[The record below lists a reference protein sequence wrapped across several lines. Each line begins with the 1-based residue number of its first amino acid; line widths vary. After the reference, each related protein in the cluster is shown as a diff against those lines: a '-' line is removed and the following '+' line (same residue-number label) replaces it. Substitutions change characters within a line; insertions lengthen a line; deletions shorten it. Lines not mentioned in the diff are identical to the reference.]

1 MPSEIEK
8 LELAVSALEAQRH
21 ALGDS
26 VVDAALT
33 PLRDKLKALRKA
45 AAGTGPEATQQR
57 KIVTV
62 LFADIPGL
70 ALLGERLDA
79 EDLRDTANAL
89 WETLDAVILKHG
101 GRIDKHMGDG
111 VMALW
116 GAEVVREDDAEQAL
130 RAGLQMRGMLAAFR
144 ETSPLLAAL
153 TSPDELLLRVG
164 VNTGPVIVGL
174 VGTTGEFTALGDTVN
189 LAARLNASAKPG
201 ELLISYDTYRQVR
214 GMFEVD
220 IQPPLQVKG
229 KTEPVQT
236 YLVEALKPR
245 AFHLEVRG
253 VEGVETLLVGRQAE
267 LDALKD
273 AWQRLFGLHPLRLVT
288 LVGDMGLG
296 KSRIL
301 QEFLA
306 WTDPLPDDFYL
317 FQGRSHPSETTTPYA
332 LWRDI
337 FSFRFQIQDSDPLF
351 TVHEKM
357 ERGFAEFMP
366 NDERA
371 VEKAHIVGQL
381 IGFDFSTSPYLRG
394 VLQDPRQ
401 MRSLG
406 FATLARFF
414 ATASVTLPVILVV
427 DDIHWADRGSLDA
440 LTYLL
445 GHIPAGTPFLA
456 LCTARPSLFERAP
469 EWGLG
474 LPAAVKLELKPL
486 LPAESRSL
494 VEQILRKAPIIPPA
508 LRDLVVGGAE
518 GNPFYLEELIK
529 MFIDGH
535 VIRPGEETWQIDLDR
550 LDADAIPPTLS
561 GVLQARLD
569 RLGIFERASLQRA
582 SVVGRVFWDSAVKAL
597 SPEAQAEQARLDES
611 LAALRSKELIFP
623 SPDSTFMGSQEYA
636 FKHAMLRDVTY
647 ETVLKRHRQQY
658 HALVAEWLSKASG
671 ERRGEYLSIIADH
684 YEKAGDNDRAVAV
697 LLEAGERALNLS
709 AFDEAFRFFQR
720 ALLLIHPR
728 QTRDLAHIHLKIGE
742 AFYRS
747 GEFADS
753 VKSTE
758 KALGL
763 ARELSSSIML
773 ASCLGQLGQI
783 HADMGDYERAEKTM
797 RQALP
802 MARAAGIPARP
813 TLARV
818 LYGLGNVHWRLG
830 NLENA
835 RACCEESRDIAREI
849 GDTNTLLM
857 ALNRLGVVMGALGNP
872 SAEENFYRQALSLAV
887 SVGNRE
893 RAAVALNNLGALA
906 DEKGDLAK
914 AQGFYLQTIDMAR
927 EIGAQQSLAL
937 YLINLGHSE
946 IRLGQLD
953 EAANH
958 LREGLALA
966 EHLGAS
972 PWAVTAVLFYAR
984 LFHARGE
991 TERAYS
997 LLGLARAQPAFSS
1010 DQARLMEQMFADW
1023 QAGPEDV
1030 EAGIAAAPEMDWK
1043 KVVLELMVS

>member
-1 MPSEIEK
+1 MTTEIEK
-8 LELAVSALEAQRH
+8 LELAVSALENQRSI
-21 ALGDS
+21 LGDA
-26 VVDAALT
+26 VVDTALA
-33 PLRDKLKALRKA
+33 PLRERLDSLKQSARALPDETR
-45 AAGTGPEATQQR
+45 QR
-57 KIVTV
+57 KIITV
-62 LFADIPGL
+62 LFADIPGFSML
-70 ALLGERLDA
+70 SERFEA
-79 EDLRDTANAL
+79 EDLSTVNAL
-89 WETLDAVILKHG
+89 WEQLDAVILKHG
-101 GRIDKHMGDG
+101 GRIDKHTGDG

-116 GAEVVREDDAEQAL
+116 GAEIVREDDASQAI
-130 RAGLQMRGMLAAFR
+130 RAGLQMRETLQAFR
-144 ETSPLLAAL
+144 AASPLFHDL
-153 TSPDELLLRVG
+153 PEQEINLRVG
-164 VNTGPVIVGL
+164 MNTGSVIVGL
-174 VGTTGEFTALGDTVN
+174 LGTTGEFTALGDTVN
-189 LAARLNASAKPG
+189 LAARLNAAAKPG
-201 ELLISYDTYRQVR
+201 QLLISHDTYRLVR
-214 GMFEVD
+214 GMFEVH

-229 KTEPVQT
+229 KAEPVQT

-245 AFHLEVRG
+245 AFHIEVRG
-253 VEGVETLLVGRQAE
+253 VEGVETVLVGRHAE
-267 LDALKD
+267 LDALKE
-273 AWQRLFGLHPLRLVT
+273 AFQRLFGRHPLRLVT

-306 WTDPLPDDFYL
+306 WTDPLPEDFYL

-337 FSFRFQIQDSDPLF
+337 FSFRFQIQDSDPLAA
-351 TVHEKM
+351 VHEKM
-357 ERGFAEFMP
+357 ERGFTEFMP
-366 NDERA
+366 DDQRA
-371 VEKAHIVGQL
+371 IEKAHIVGQL
-381 IGFDFSTSPYLRG
+381 IGFDFSSSPYLRG

-414 ATASVTLPVILVV
+414 VTAAETYPIVLAA
-427 DDIHWADRGSLDA
+427 DDIHWADRGSLEA
-440 LTYLL
+440 LTYLCA
-445 GHIPAGTPFLA
+445 HVPAATPFLA
-456 LCTARPSLFERAP
+456 ICTARPSLFERAP
-469 EWGLG
+469 DWGLG
-474 LPAAVKLELKPL
+474 LPSAIKLMLKPL

-494 VEQILRKAPIIPPA
+494 VEQILHKAPIIPPA

-529 MFIDGH
+529 MFIDGQ
-535 VIRPGEETWQIDLDR
+535 VIRPGEETWEIDLDR
-550 LDADAIPPTLS
+550 LDAGAIPPTLS

-569 RLGIFERASLQRA
+569 RLGVFERVSLQRA
-582 SVVGRVFWDSAVKAL
+582 SVVGRIFWDSAVKAL
-597 SPEAQAEQARLDES
+597 SPEMHDQEARLDES
-611 LAALRSKELIFP
+611 LAVLRSKELIFS
-623 SPDSTFMGSQEYA
+623 SPDSTFTGAQQYA
-636 FKHAMLRDVTY
+636 FKHALLRDVAY

-671 ERRGEYLSIIADH
+671 ERRGEYLSVIAEH

-720 ALLLIHPR
+720 AQPLIHPR

-747 GEFADS
+747 GEFADA

-773 ASCLGQLGQI
+773 ASCLGQLGQLYV
-783 HADMGDYERAEKTM
+783 DMGDYERAEKTL

-830 NLENA
+830 NLDNA

-857 ALNRLGVVMGALGNP
+857 ALNRLGVVMGSLGSP
-872 SAEENFYRQALSLAV
+872 SAEENYYRQALSLAV

-906 DEKGDLAK
+906 DEKGNLAK
-914 AQGFYLQTIDMAR
+914 AQGFYLQAIDMAR
-927 EIGAQQSLAL
+927 EIGAQQSLSL

-946 IRLGQLD
+946 IRLGQLED
-953 EAANH
+953 AANH

-997 LLGLARAQPAFSS
+997 LVQLARSQPAFSS
-1010 DQARLMEQMFADW
+1010 DHTRLMEQMFDDW
-1023 QAGPEDV
+1023 QIPF
-1030 EAGIAAAPEMDWK
+1030 EAAEVKIAAAPRLDWRTA
-1043 KVVLELMVS
+1043 VMELMVS

>member
-1 MPSEIEK
+1 MTTEIEK
-8 LELAVSALEAQRH
+8 LELAVSALENQRSI
-21 ALGDS
+21 LGDA
-26 VVDAALT
+26 VVDTALA
-33 PLRDKLKALRKA
+33 PLRERLDSLKQSARALPDETR
-45 AAGTGPEATQQR
+45 QR
-57 KIVTV
+57 KIITV
-62 LFADIPGL
+62 LFADIPGFSML
-70 ALLGERLDA
+70 SERFEA
-79 EDLRDTANAL
+79 EDLSTVNAL
-89 WETLDAVILKHG
+89 WEQLDAVILKHG
-101 GRIDKHMGDG
+101 GRIDKHTGDG

-116 GAEVVREDDAEQAL
+116 GAEIVREDDASQAI
-130 RAGLQMRGMLAAFR
+130 RAGLQMRETLQAFR
-144 ETSPLLAAL
+144 AASPLFHDL
-153 TSPDELLLRVG
+153 PEQEINLRVG
-164 VNTGPVIVGL
+164 MNTGSVIVGL
-174 VGTTGEFTALGDTVN
+174 LGTTGEFTALGDTVN
-189 LAARLNASAKPG
+189 LAARLNAAAKPG
-201 ELLISYDTYRQVR
+201 QLLISHDTYRLVR
-214 GMFEVD
+214 GMFEVH

-229 KTEPVQT
+229 KAEPVQT

-245 AFHLEVRG
+245 AFHIEVRG
-253 VEGVETLLVGRQAE
+253 VEGVETVLVGRHAE
-267 LDALKD
+267 LDALKE
-273 AWQRLFGLHPLRLVT
+273 AFQRLFGRHPLRLVT

-306 WTDPLPDDFYL
+306 WTDPLPEDFYL

-337 FSFRFQIQDSDPLF
+337 FSFRFQIQDSDPLAA
-351 TVHEKM
+351 VHEKM
-357 ERGFAEFMP
+357 ERGFTEFMP
-366 NDERA
+366 DDQRA
-371 VEKAHIVGQL
+371 IEKAHIVGQL
-381 IGFDFSTSPYLRG
+381 IGFDFSSSPYLRG

-414 ATASVTLPVILVV
+414 VTAAETYPIVLAA
-427 DDIHWADRGSLDA
+427 DDIHWADRGSLEA
-440 LTYLL
+440 LTYLCA
-445 GHIPAGTPFLA
+445 HVPAATPFLA
-456 LCTARPSLFERAP
+456 ICTARPSLFERAP
-469 EWGLG
+469 DWGLG
-474 LPAAVKLELKPL
+474 LPSAIKLMLKPL

-494 VEQILRKAPIIPPA
+494 VEQILHKAPIIPPA

-529 MFIDGH
+529 MFIDGQ
-535 VIRPGEETWQIDLDR
+535 VIRPGEETWEIDLDR
-550 LDADAIPPTLS
+550 LDAGAIPPTLS

-569 RLGIFERASLQRA
+569 RLGVFERVSLQRA
-582 SVVGRVFWDSAVKAL
+582 SVVGRIFWDSAVKAL
-597 SPEAQAEQARLDES
+597 SPEMHDQEARLDES
-611 LAALRSKELIFP
+611 LAILRSKELIFS
-623 SPDSTFMGSQEYA
+623 SPDSTFTGAQQYA
-636 FKHAMLRDVTY
+636 FKHALLRDVAY

-671 ERRGEYLSIIADH
+671 ERRGEYLSVIAEH

-720 ALLLIHPR
+720 AQPLIHPR

-747 GEFADS
+747 GEFADA

-773 ASCLGQLGQI
+773 ASCLGQLGQLYV
-783 HADMGDYERAEKTM
+783 DMGDYERAEKTL

-830 NLENA
+830 NLDNA

-857 ALNRLGVVMGALGNP
+857 ALNRLGVVMGSLGSP
-872 SAEENFYRQALSLAV
+872 SAEENYYRQALSLAV

-906 DEKGDLAK
+906 DEKGSLAK
-914 AQGFYLQTIDMAR
+914 AQGFYLQAIDMAR
-927 EIGAQQSLAL
+927 EIGAQQSLSL

-946 IRLGQLD
+946 IRLGQLED
-953 EAANH
+953 AANH

-997 LLGLARAQPAFSS
+997 LVQLARSQPAFSS
-1010 DQARLMEQMFADW
+1010 DHTRLMEQMFDDW
-1023 QAGPEDV
+1023 QIPF
-1030 EAGIAAAPEMDWK
+1030 EAAEVKIAAAPRLDWRTA
-1043 KVVLELMVS
+1043 VMELMVS